1 MCNVQRPILVV
12 GHCYSQKRD
21 ILVNGVSAFLS
32 MGRRKKLSSKN
43 FLIKIFSYLR
53 DSSTSF
59 PIVQSYLILIF
70 ALIFFFFFFNFIYFL
85 GAALGL
91 CFAWT
96 FSSCSEWGLSF
107 IVLCRLLIVVASLGV
122 EHRLQTHGLSTWAH
136 RPQSQAQQLWPT
148 NLVAQQHVESS
159 RSRDQTHVPCIG
171 RQILIHFTTR
181 KVLPQYCFRVYC
193 RSATAVAIYL
203 ISIQLNGRQH
213 SLLYNALPF
222 GLIFNQGLGG
232 ML

>member
-1 MCNVQRPILVV
+1 MQETGFKKFSNKNIQLSEGQFCQFSHSIELFYPDLCANIL
-12 GHCYSQKRD
+12 
-21 ILVNGVSAFLS
+21 
-32 MGRRKKLSSKN
+32 
-43 FLIKIFSYLR
+43 
-53 DSSTSF
+53 
-59 PIVQSYLILIF
+59 
-70 ALIFFFFFFNFIYFL
+70 FFFYFIYLFW
-85 GAALGL
+85 AALGL
-91 CFAWT
+91 CFAWA
-96 FSSCSEWGLSF
+96 FSSCSEWGLLF
-107 IVLCRLLIVVASLGV
+107 IVLCRLLIVVASLAV
-122 EHRLQTHGLSTWAH
+122 VHRLQAHGLSTWAH

-159 RSRDQTHVPCIG
+159 WSRDQTHVPCIG

-193 RSATAVAIYL
+193 RSATAMAIYL

-222 GLIFNQGLGG
+222 SLIFNQGLGG